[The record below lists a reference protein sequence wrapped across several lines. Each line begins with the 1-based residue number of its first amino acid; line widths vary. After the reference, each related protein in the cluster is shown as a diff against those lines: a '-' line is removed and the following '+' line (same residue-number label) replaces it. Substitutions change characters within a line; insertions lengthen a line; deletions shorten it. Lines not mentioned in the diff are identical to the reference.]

1 MKKLKA
7 FILTAMITFMFGTS
21 VINAYET
28 YIPVSIRYEKTDS
41 NGDGVEDSIT
51 ILYDKT
57 YVTAESVII
66 PDKIDGLPVT
76 QRFYR
81 MYFSKVR

>member
-51 ILYDKT
+51 IL
-57 YVTAESVII
+57 
-66 PDKIDGLPVT
+66 
-76 QRFYR
+76 
-81 MYFSKVR
+81 

>member
-28 YIPVSIRYEKTDS
+28 YALSSCEFV
-41 NGDGVEDSIT
+41 
-51 ILYDKT
+51 
-57 YVTAESVII
+57 
-66 PDKIDGLPVT
+66 
-76 QRFYR
+76 
-81 MYFSKVR
+81 